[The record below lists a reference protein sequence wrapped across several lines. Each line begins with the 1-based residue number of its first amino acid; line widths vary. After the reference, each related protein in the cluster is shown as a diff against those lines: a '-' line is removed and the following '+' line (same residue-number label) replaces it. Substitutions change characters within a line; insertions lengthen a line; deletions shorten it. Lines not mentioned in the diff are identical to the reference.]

1 MNMECGYEA
10 VYREYFSKVY
20 LYILT
25 MCHDEHVAE
34 EITQET
40 FFKAL
45 RKMDTFHGDCKL
57 YTWLCQIA
65 KNTFYDFY
73 KKEGKK
79 VSIHEYEDSLTDGMD
94 FAIALEEKERV
105 VEIHSLLHRLGE
117 PYKEVFTLRVFA
129 ELSFEQIGDLF
140 EKSAGWARVVF
151 YRAKNKL
158 MEAYDENGL

>member
-1 MNMECGYEA
+1 
-10 VYREYFSKVY
+10 
-20 LYILT
+20 
-25 MCHDEHVAE
+25 
-34 EITQET
+34 
-40 FFKAL
+40 
-45 RKMDTFHGDCKL
+45 MDTFHGDCKL